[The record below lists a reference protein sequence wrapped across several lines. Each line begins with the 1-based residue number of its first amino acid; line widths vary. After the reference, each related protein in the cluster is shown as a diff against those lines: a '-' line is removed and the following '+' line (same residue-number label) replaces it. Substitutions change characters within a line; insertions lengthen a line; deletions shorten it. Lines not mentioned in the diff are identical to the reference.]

1 MSKKILSLCLIVFI
15 TFSVFGNE
23 IVEFDKEHTE
33 RYACAFSSLLAQMN
47 ALPVTSFNYGENVD
61 KQCRLILK
69 NSWSITNYEQLISQ
83 IDDLLAHGHNGTFLF
98 LAGLIEKNENLKP
111 IEIIAKEC
119 LTGSEGTRLFY
130 VYSIKDKLGPL
141 AISAW
146 DKARCINLLRWSISA
161 GYITEEEALQRAAPI
176 VESLINEYATW
187 DDFFAH
193 YIAGR
198 QFYGATDNSS
208 SRLAVDAV
216 KYCKQVHNKIDFE
229 NLPLQGTASFTGL
242 LNYDDTSLLYEISS
256 EAKRWYELQELFD
269 KFSEKNIS
277 KTTNKLAEI
286 KKKQPE
292 YADIPFVEY
301 FDSMLLSNQKK
312 GADIW
317 RCSFIYDKLKKQL
330 ENIPS
335 DRTLYK
341 WINMDFA
348 RIHLILDRPEKAL
361 DCIAL
366 LPDETAKSGYFQML
380 KGVSYLYL
388 IGTSPDFE
396 VNANYESNAYEAL
409 SSAESQEYPLS
420 DSTLQWMREYER
432 KRDSN

>member
-1 MSKKILSLCLIVFI
+1 MNKKILSLCLIVFI
-15 TFSVFGNE
+15 TFSVFSNE
-23 IVEFDKEHTE
+23 SVDFDKEHTE
-33 RYACAFSSLLAQMN
+33 RYACAFSSIMAQMN
-47 ALPVTSFNYGENVD
+47 ELNVTSFNYGKDVG
-61 KQCRLILK
+61 KQCRFILK
-69 NSWSITNYEQLISQ
+69 NSWDITNYEQLISQ

-98 LAGLIEKNENLKP
+98 LAGLIETNENMKP
-111 IEIIAKEC
+111 VEIISKEC
-119 LTGSEGTRLFY
+119 LTASEGTRLFY
-130 VYSIKDKLGPL
+130 VYSIKDRLGPL

-146 DKARCINLLRWSISA
+146 DKARCISLLRWSISA
-161 GYITEEEALQRAAPI
+161 GFITEEEALQRAEPI
-176 VESLINEYATW
+176 VESLINEYSTW

-208 SRLAVDAV
+208 SRLATDAV
-216 KYCKQVHNKIDFE
+216 KYCKQVHKKIDFE
-229 NLPLQGTASFTGL
+229 NLPLQGTASDTGL
-242 LNYDDTSLLYEISS
+242 LKYDDTSLLYELSS
-256 EAKRWYELQELFD
+256 EARRWYELQDLFD
-269 KFSEKNIS
+269 KYTEKNIT
-277 KTTNKLAEI
+277 KTTNKLTEI
-286 KKKQPE
+286 KKKHKE

-301 FDSMLLSNQKK
+301 FDSVLLSDQKT

-330 ENIPS
+330 ENIPP

-341 WINMDFA
+341 WVNMDFA
-348 RIHLILDRPEKAL
+348 RIHLILNHPEKAL

-366 LPDETAKSGYFQML
+366 LPAETANSGYFQML

-396 VNANYESNAYEAL
+396 VNTNYESNAYEAL
-409 SSAESQEYPLS
+409 SNAELQEYPLS

-432 KRDSN
+432 KRDNN